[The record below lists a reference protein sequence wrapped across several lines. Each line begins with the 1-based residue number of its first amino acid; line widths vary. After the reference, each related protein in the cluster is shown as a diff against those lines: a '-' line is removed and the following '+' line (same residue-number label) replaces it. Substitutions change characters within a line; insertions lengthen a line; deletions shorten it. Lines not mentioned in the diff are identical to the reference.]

1 MAKINYLALAENLVK
16 RGKSKGAQVKISI
29 RNDKSFDVGVRNAEV
44 EELQEAG
51 STSLSL
57 SVNLDNKTASA
68 ATSDLSEHTLAQL
81 LDNSIERAKL
91 SSVDESAVF
100 PEFEKLI
107 INPEQLQLH
116 SPEINSIS
124 TEEKISTAKELE
136 KICLADKRI
145 TLSAGSGY
153 STSESEYFLA
163 LSNGFSGSYKSSSCS
178 IGVYLQAGKDATA
191 TQDGWHDSARNPK
204 NLISNQEIAKIAIER
219 ATRLQNAKKI
229 NTQTVPIIIDRYIS
243 SSIIGF
249 MLQCLNGR
257 NVYMHQSVFAG
268 KLGQKIA
275 SELVTIV
282 DDPLIVAGAGSRP
295 FDAEGI
301 PARKNIIIN
310 KGILENYL
318 LSTYSAKKL
327 GLKNNGFA
335 SGTSNLI
342 FNKGTYSEE
351 DIIKSVDKGL
361 LLLKTLGQG
370 TVTTTGDFSK
380 GAYGLWIE
388 NGEIVHPVSEVTIS
402 SNITNMLNGIE
413 MVANNPDNKR
423 SQQIPTF
430 KISEMTISGS

>member
-1 MAKINYLALAENLVK
+1 MAKINYLSLAENIVK
-16 RGKSKGAQVKISI
+16 QGKSKGAQVKVSI
-29 RNDKSFDVGVRNAEV
+29 RNDKSFDLGIRNGEV

-57 SVNLDNKTASA
+57 LVNLDNKTASA
-68 ATSDLSEHTLAQL
+68 ATSDLSEHTIKQL
-81 LDNSIERAKL
+81 LENAIERAKL

-100 PEFEKLI
+100 PDFEKSTI
-107 INPEQLQLH
+107 DPEQLKLY

-124 TEEKISTAKELE
+124 TEDKIKAAKELE
-136 KICLADKRI
+136 KISLADKRI

-163 LSNGFSGSYKSSSCS
+163 LSNGFSGSYKSSNCS

-191 TQDGWHDSARNPK
+191 TQEGWYDSARKPK
-204 NLISNQEIAKIAIER
+204 DLMPISEIAKIAIER

-229 NTQTVPIIIDRYIS
+229 NTQTVPVIIDRYIS
-243 SSIIGF
+243 STVIGF
-249 MLQCLNGR
+249 LLQCLNGR
-257 NVYMHQSVFAG
+257 NIYMQQSVFAG

-275 SELVTIV
+275 SDLVTIV
-282 DDPLIVAGAGSRP
+282 DDPLIIAGPASRP
-295 FDAEGI
+295 FDAEGT
-301 PARKNIIIN
+301 PARKNTIIK
-310 KGILENYL
+310 KGVLENYL

-342 FNKGTYSEE
+342 FEKGQSSEQ

-370 TVTTTGDFSK
+370 TTTTTGDFSK

-388 NGEIVHPVSEVTIS
+388 KGEIVHPVSEITIS

-413 MVANNPDNKR
+413 MVANNPDTKR

-430 KISEMTISGS
+430 KISEMTISGA